1 MKPNSPLKDL
11 ISDRYQLRW
20 ASNMTSKA
28 TWYAAG
34 SSSRGERI
42 NIPHLHFQSVTLATI
57 LNHVSPWTEVEQ
69 SLRKADRKD
78 CLHYHKGTKKQW
90 LIYYTNKAL
99 IILEKAEIWDTATS
113 WMHYFL
119 FSVINL
125 QASIFHVN
133 AHPLDG
139 IVPARTTFNSH
150 KLVRKS
156 TGV

>member
-1 MKPNSPLKDL
+1 
-11 ISDRYQLRW
+11 
-20 ASNMTSKA
+20 MTSNA

-34 SSSRGERI
+34 SSSRVGRI
-42 NIPHLHFQSVTLATI
+42 NIPHLYFQSVTLATI

-69 SLRKADRKD
+69 SLRKVDRKD

-113 WMHYFL
+113 QMYYFL

-125 QASIFHVN
+125 
-133 AHPLDG
+133 
-139 IVPARTTFNSH
+139 
-150 KLVRKS
+150 
-156 TGV
+156 